1 MPKDSKTGKKTS
13 TSTSCSSKI
22 AADSPPNAQIDTNNM
37 PVENKKLGEPN
48 SGTSGRRNPPRNGR
62 ANRVSNCQLCAEL
75 DNENMVQCD
84 NCDLWYHFTCVNVTD
99 EIQNADWSCSKCVTA
114 KEKQRTTP
122 AAGCGDLQPSRSAPS
137 QRTGSSGRTGQSEAR
152 RRLKLQLMMI
162 EEQKKLEQ
170 KFLERKFKAL
180 LEYENDTSTVISDS
194 GRPEAIVQAIVK
206 KVRALPSPN
215 LDRLETVVNFALT
228 VENLVATIQV
238 CEVHDFVY
246 NASLRYELVERLPS
260 ALKLD
265 WAKHSR
271 DKPNP
276 NLLDFSS
283 WLYSTAEDGSAVM
296 PSGSG
301 ESRQRS
307 FKKDGFLSM
316 HSKIESSSSK
326 PYTAPMQ
333 TKQTAYSECEKHC
346 PICKKACASV
356 PKCKRFA
363 ELSTE
368 SKWAAVRECKLCRK
382 CLRRHNG
389 SCRQQKPCGTNGC
402 TFLHHPL
409 LHSEKQQ
416 TNSSPTVISTSSTP
430 PTNPQLSCNI
440 HQGESQFLFRIL
452 PVILYGPSKT
462 IESYAFIDD
471 GSDISL
477 MEQDLAQELGV
488 IGPMK
493 SLCLGWTGG
502 AHRLETSSEC
512 VNLHI
517 SSYGE
522 QRKKYK
528 LSLVHTVESLKI
540 RPQTLRYADIQAK
553 YPYLAGLPISSYENA
568 YSRILIGVDNLSVGN
583 VQKSREG
590 RIQEPI
596 AIKMRIGWTIYG
608 KCATEDKIE
617 HSVNYHSV
625 KVCQCNKDLDEDL
638 HQMVKSFFT
647 LDSIGISEPVKLLQS
662 KEDVRAQMLLETL
675 TKPGNGWYESGLLWK
690 YENVR
695 LPDSKEMA
703 LKRWQ
708 CLERRMMR
716 DPVLA
721 EAVKAKIYDHV
732 QKGYIRK
739 LSEQE
744 LQVKRSRVWYLPMFP
759 VLNANK
765 PGKTRLVW
773 DAAATAH
780 GVSLNSV
787 LFKGPDLLTSLLS
800 VLIQFR
806 EYRIAICGDIR
817 EMYHQVHIR
826 EEDQHCQ
833 RFFWK
838 DGTNT
843 NPSTYVVQVMTFGAC
858 CSPST
863 AQYVKNTHA
872 AKYEQEYPAAVE
884 AIVKRHYVDDMLLS
898 VELESQA
905 IQLSKEVKKIHAS
918 AGFEIRNWT
927 TNSPAVLKAM
937 HEPTIEEKNLSGENS
952 FEKILGLWWDTS
964 SDCFT
969 FKISP
974 RIDKLLLS
982 ERRRPT
988 KR

>member
-1 MPKDSKTGKKTS
+1 MLRLRKCLK
-13 TSTSCSSKI
+13 
-22 AADSPPNAQIDTNNM
+22 
-37 PVENKKLGEPN
+37 
-48 SGTSGRRNPPRNGR
+48 GR
-62 ANRVSNCQLCAEL
+62 ALEAVKCRLLHPSN
-75 DNENMVQCD
+75 V
-84 NCDLWYHFTCVNVTD
+84 
-99 EIQNADWSCSKCVTA
+99 
-114 KEKQRTTP
+114 
-122 AAGCGDLQPSRSAPS
+122 AGVMS
-137 QRTGSSGRTGQSEAR
+137 T
-152 RRLKLQLMMI
+152 LKML
-162 EEQKKLEQ
+162 
-170 KFLERKFKAL
+170 
-180 LEYENDTSTVISDS
+180 Y

-228 VENLVATIQV
+228 VENLIATIQV

-283 WLYSTAEDGSAVM
+283 WLYSTAEDASAVM

-307 FKKDGFLSM
+307 FKKDGFLNM
-316 HSKIESSSSK
+316 HSEIESSSSK
-326 PYTAPMQ
+326 PHTAPMQ
-333 TKQTAYSECEKHC
+333 TKQTAYSECEKQC

-356 PKCKRFA
+356 PKCTRRIEVGCRARVQAVPKMP
-363 ELSTE
+363 TE
-368 SKWAAVRECKLCRK
+368 TQRVLQTTKAVRYKRMHLPSSSSSS
-382 CLRRHNG
+382 LR
-389 SCRQQKPCGTNGC
+389 
-402 TFLHHPL
+402 
-409 LHSEKQQ
+409 KQQ
-416 TNSSPTVISTSSTP
+416 TNSFPTVMSTSSTP

-477 MEQDLAQELGV
+477 MEQDLAQELGA

-502 AHRLETSSEC
+502 AHRMETSSEC
-512 VNLHI
+512 VILHI
-517 SSYGE
+517 SSCGE

-528 LSLVHTVESLKI
+528 LSLVHTVESLRI

-553 YPYLAGLPISSYENA
+553 YPYLAGLPIASYENA
-568 YSRILIGVDNLSVGN
+568 YPRILIGVDNLSVEY

-647 LDSIGISEPVKLLQS
+647 LDSIGISKPVKLLQS

-675 TKPGNGWYESGLLWK
+675 TKPVNGWYESGLLWK
-690 YENVR
+690 YENDR

-721 EAVKAKIYDHV
+721 EAVNAKIYDHV

-759 VLNANK
+759 VLNPNK

-787 LFKGPDLLTSLLS
+787 LLKGPDLLTSLLS

-806 EYRIAICGDIR
+806 EYRIAICDDIR

-838 DGTNT
+838 DGTST

-863 AQYVKNTHA
+863 AQYVENTHA

-898 VELESQA
+898 VELELQA
-905 IQLSKEVKKIHAS
+905 IQLSTEVKKIHAS

-952 FEKILGLWWDTS
+952 FEKILGLW
-964 SDCFT
+964 
-969 FKISP
+969 
-974 RIDKLLLS
+974 
-982 ERRRPT
+982 
-988 KR
+988 